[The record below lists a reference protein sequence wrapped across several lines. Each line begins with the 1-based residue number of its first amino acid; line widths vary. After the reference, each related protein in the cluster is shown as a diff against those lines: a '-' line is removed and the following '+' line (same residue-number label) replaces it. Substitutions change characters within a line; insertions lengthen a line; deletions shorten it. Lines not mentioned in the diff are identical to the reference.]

1 MAEYAIQIAR
11 SAEKEIENLPANVLQ
26 RVTQKI
32 DQLAVTPRTAG
43 CVKLQAARNRWRIR
57 VGNYRIIYA
66 INDAQRLLDVIAV
79 RHRREAYQ

>member
-11 SAEKEIENLPANVLQ
+11 SAEKEIEHLPATVLQ

-32 DQLAVTPRTAG
+32 DQLAATPRPAG